1 MMTHY
6 NEHDDFTQC
15 RFSGH
20 NYIWQHVIQSVNPQA
35 GMTIILGDNGSGKS
49 FWYHKLQQAY
59 PAHHAIA
66 CHRNT
71 HLMNILKQ
79 FAHFFHTP
87 VMMGPHTV
95 EEHAQ
100 KILDTLDVKADHYLI
115 IDDAHWLSDE
125 ALSLLVFLTQH
136 MALHSLRI
144 ILLGN
149 TSLTQRLKRVNTA
162 NCYMHEI
169 VLRPMSLKECELF
182 IYETYQTSQD
192 IDPVMI
198 KRIHQATGGFPGE
211 TMKLIKDYWGELF
224 VKKKNIDLAQV
235 LEEHNQQYLLGNTHT
250 VQTPVIQWSV
260 RRVSIIVLMI
270 CVVVLFLRKYTIYSF
285 AETPQ
290 HISDTEIDV
299 AAMPAYDQES
309 HTALSDATQDTDVS
323 NPLSYDTIIAPMS
336 SQDEAR
342 MDLPENEKPQN
353 EEPQVASAEISSSAS
368 EDTQYNVSSSDAKDM
383 PVVAQNIITTEKH
396 AESIEQRMIA
406 SPDGYMVQLGIDE
419 KNNKKS
425 LIKIQQKI
433 EALYV
438 SEIIAVHTNNK
449 EYLILVSG
457 PFTSLD
463 EAKAMIKSLP
473 EDVQK
478 HKPWVRRVRFIM
490 QEMHS
495 AD

>member
-49 FWYHKLQQAY
+49 FWYHKLQHAY

-100 KILDTLDVKADHYLI
+100 KILDSLHLKTDHYLI

-136 MALHSLRI
+136 IASHSLRI

-149 TSLTQRLKRVNTA
+149 PSLMQRLKRVNTA

-169 VLRPMSLKECELF
+169 TLRPMSLKESELF

-192 IDPVMI
+192 IDPLMM
-198 KRIHQATGGFPGE
+198 KRIHQATGGFPAE

-250 VQTPVIQWSV
+250 VQTPVIRWSV

-270 CVVVLFLRKYTIYSF
+270 CVVVLFLRKYSIYHVT
-285 AETPQ
+285 ETLQ
-290 HISDTEIDV
+290 HASDTEIDV
-299 AAMPAYDQES
+299 AAIPGHDRES
-309 HTALSDATQDTDVS
+309 HAALSHATHDADAN
-323 NPLSYDTIIAPMS
+323 NPLSYDTIIAPIF
-336 SQDEAR
+336 SQGEAR
-342 MDLPENEKPQN
+342 IDLPEN
-353 EEPQVASAEISSSAS
+353 EEPQVAVEKLSSTS
-368 EDTQYNVSSSDAKDM
+368 EDAQHNALSSDVKDM
-383 PVVAQNIITTEKH
+383 PVVAQDIIEQH

-406 SPDGYMVQLGIDE
+406 SPNGYMVQLGIDE

-425 LIKIQQKI
+425 LTKIQQKI

-449 EYLILVSG
+449 EYLILVAG

-463 EAKAMIKSLP
+463 EAKVMIKSLP

-478 HKPWVRRVRFIM
+478 RKPWVRRVRFIM